1 MTVCGCVCVCVCVC
15 VRMWVCA
22 CGCVRVDGWVLF
34 EELKIVLYSDVLSF
48 DLTRVCTKYLG
59 CF

>member
-1 MTVCGCVCVCVCVC
+1 MCVCVCMWVCVYVCVC
-15 VRMWVCA
+15 A
-22 CGCVRVDGWVLF
+22 CVDGWVLF

-48 DLTRVCTKYLG
+48 DLTRVCSKYLG

>member
-1 MTVCGCVCVCVCVC
+1 MTITVWEYLCVCVC
-15 VRMWVCA
+15 VRMWVGVCA
-22 CGCVRVDGWVLF
+22 CVDGWVLF

-48 DLTRVCTKYLG
+48 DLTRVCSKYLG